1 MKFVYDENKYCVINF
16 LGDEKLLN
24 SHVWYSLGKTKTHE
38 YKELRVDKVKGDF
51 PRNVL
56 DSIGINNIILN
67 TITISLN
74 PGTLVGYLLDN
85 YDGEIYIFEENEV
98 PGYVIENLDGP
109 RTIHLYKIDTDELI
123 SVGYCASIDETEQIL
138 TILHNTL
145 DKLGMS
151 NQIKCF
157 YIPVDHSKP
166 YRLIEVFNLM
176 APDDIK
182 ITNVMHF
189 DNLRDAENKK
199 AGLEYETSKY
209 PGTDVNSYF
218 VI

>member
-1 MKFVYDENKYCVINF
+1 MKYVVYERSYENDYFYYIGETEVNK
-16 LGDEKLLN
+16 G
-24 SHVWYSLGKTKTHE
+24 G
-38 YKELRVDKVKGDF
+38 GDF

-85 YDGEIYIFEENEV
+85 YDGEIYIFEGNEV

-109 RTIHLYKIDTDELI
+109 RTIHLYKIDADELI
-123 SVGYCASIDETEQIL
+123 SVGYCASIDEAKQIL
-138 TILHNTL
+138 VVLHNIFN
-145 DKLGMS
+145 KLGMDK
-151 NQIKCF
+151 QIKCLCV
-157 YIPVDHSKP
+157 PVDHSKP
-166 YRLIEVFNLM
+166 YQLVEVFNLM

-182 ITNVMHF
+182 VTNVIHY
-189 DNLRDAENKK
+189 DKLDDALNEK
-199 AGLEYETSKY
+199 ARIEYETSKY

-218 VI
+218 VIGG

>member
-1 MKFVYDENKYCVINF
+1 MKYLVYECSYKNGKFYYIGETEVNKR
-16 LGDEKLLN
+16 E
-24 SHVWYSLGKTKTHE
+24 
-38 YKELRVDKVKGDF
+38 GDF

-67 TITISLN
+67 TITIGLN
-74 PGTLVGYLLDN
+74 PGTLMGYLLDD
-85 YDGEIYIFEENEV
+85 YDGEIYIFEEDEV

-109 RTIHLYKIDTDELI
+109 RTIHLYKVDTDELI
-123 SVGYCASIDETEQIL
+123 SVGYCASINEAEQIL

-145 DKLGMS
+145 DKLCMS

-157 YIPVDHSKP
+157 HIPVDHSKP

-182 ITNVMHF
+182 ITNVIHY
-189 DNLRDAENKK
+189 DKLNDALNEK
-199 AGLEYETSKY
+199 AKIEYETSKY

>member
-1 MKFVYDENKYCVINF
+1 MKYVVYECSYKNGKFYYIGETEVNKR
-16 LGDEKLLN
+16 E
-24 SHVWYSLGKTKTHE
+24 
-38 YKELRVDKVKGDF
+38 GDF

-67 TITISLN
+67 TITIDLN
-74 PGTLVGYLLDN
+74 PGTLVGYLLDD
-85 YDGEIYIFEENEV
+85 YDGEIYIFEEDEV

-109 RTIHLYKIDTDELI
+109 RTIHLYKVDTDELI

-138 TILHNTL
+138 TVLHNTF
-145 DKLGMS
+145 DKLDMN

-157 YIPVDHSKP
+157 CILVDHSKP

-176 APDDIK
+176 APDEIK
-182 ITNVMHF
+182 ITNVAYY
-189 DNLRDAENKK
+189 DKLDDALNEK
-199 AGLEYETSKY
+199 ARIEYETSKY

-218 VI
+218 VIGG

>member
-1 MKFVYDENKYCVINF
+1 MKYVVYECSYKNGKFYYIGETEVNKR
-16 LGDEKLLN
+16 E
-24 SHVWYSLGKTKTHE
+24 
-38 YKELRVDKVKGDF
+38 GDF

-67 TITISLN
+67 TITIDLN
-74 PGTLVGYLLDN
+74 PGTLVGYLLDD

-109 RTIHLYKIDTDELI
+109 RTIHLYKVDTDELI
-123 SVGYCASIDETEQIL
+123 SVGYCASIDEAEQML
-138 TILHNTL
+138 VILHNTF
-145 DKLGMS
+145 DKLGMN

-157 YIPVDHSKP
+157 CIPVDHSKP
-166 YRLIEVFNLM
+166 YRLVEVFNLM
-176 APDDIK
+176 APDEIK
-182 ITNVMHF
+182 VTNVIHY
-189 DNLRDAENKK
+189 DNVEDAENKK
-199 AGLEYETSKY
+199 AELEYETSKY

>member
-1 MKFVYDENKYCVINF
+1 MKYVVYECSYKNGKFYYIGETEVNKR
-16 LGDEKLLN
+16 E
-24 SHVWYSLGKTKTHE
+24 
-38 YKELRVDKVKGDF
+38 GDF

-67 TITISLN
+67 TITIDLN
-74 PGTLVGYLLDN
+74 PGTLVGYLLDD

-98 PGYVIENLDGP
+98 PSYVIENLDGP
-109 RTIHLYKIDTDELI
+109 RTIHLYKVDTDELI
-123 SVGYCASIDETEQIL
+123 SVGYCASIDKAEQIL
-138 TILHNTL
+138 VILHNTF
-145 DKLGMS
+145 DKLGMDK
-151 NQIKCF
+151 QIKCLCVP
-157 YIPVDHSKP
+157 IDHSKP

-176 APDDIK
+176 APDEIK

-199 AGLEYETSKY
+199 AELEYEVSKY

>member
-1 MKFVYDENKYCVINF
+1 MKYLIYECSYKNGKFYYIGETEVNKR
-16 LGDEKLLN
+16 GD
-24 SHVWYSLGKTKTHE
+24 
-38 YKELRVDKVKGDF
+38 DF

-67 TITISLN
+67 TITIDLN

-85 YDGEIYIFEENEV
+85 YDGEIYIFEEDEV

-109 RTIHLYKIDTDELI
+109 RTIHLYKTDTDELI
-123 SVGYCASIDETEQIL
+123 SVGYCASIDEAEQIL
-138 TILHNTL
+138 VILHNTF
-145 DKLGMS
+145 DKLGMDK
-151 NQIKCF
+151 QIKCLCVP
-157 YIPVDHSKP
+157 IDHSKP

-176 APDDIK
+176 APNEIK
-182 ITNVMHF
+182 ITNVIHF
-189 DNLRDAENKK
+189 DNLRDAKNKK
-199 AGLEYETSKY
+199 AELEYEVSKY

>member
-1 MKFVYDENKYCVINF
+1 MKYVVYECSYKNGKFYYIGETEVNKR
-16 LGDEKLLN
+16 E
-24 SHVWYSLGKTKTHE
+24 
-38 YKELRVDKVKGDF
+38 GDF

-67 TITISLN
+67 TITIDLN

-85 YDGEIYIFEENEV
+85 YDSEIYIFEENEV

-109 RTIHLYKIDTDELI
+109 RTIHLYKVDTDELI
-123 SVGYCASIDETEQIL
+123 SVGYCASIDEAERIL
-138 TILHNTL
+138 VVLHNTL
-145 DKLGMS
+145 DKLDMS
-151 NQIKCF
+151 NQIKCLC
-157 YIPVDHSKP
+157 IPVDNSKP
-166 YRLIEVFNLM
+166 YRLVEVFNLM

-182 ITNVMHF
+182 ITNVIHY
-189 DNLRDAENKK
+189 DKLDDALNEK
-199 AGLEYETSKY
+199 AKIEYETSKY

>member
-1 MKFVYDENKYCVINF
+1 MKYVVYECSYKNGRFYYIGETEVNK
-16 LGDEKLLN
+16 GE
-24 SHVWYSLGKTKTHE
+24 
-38 YKELRVDKVKGDF
+38 GDF

-67 TITISLN
+67 TITIDLN
-74 PGTLVGYLLDN
+74 PGTLVGYLLDD
-85 YDGEIYIFEENEV
+85 YDDEIYIFEEDEV

-109 RTIHLYKIDTDELI
+109 RTIHLYKVDTDELI
-123 SVGYCASIDETEQIL
+123 SVGHCASIDETEQIL
-138 TILHNTL
+138 TVLHNTFE
-145 DKLGMS
+145 KLGMN
-151 NQIKCF
+151 NQIKCLC
-157 YIPVDHSKP
+157 IPIDHSKP

-182 ITNVMHF
+182 VTNVMHF

-199 AGLEYETSKY
+199 AELEYETSKY

>member
-1 MKFVYDENKYCVINF
+1 MKYLVYECSYKNGKFYYIGETEVNKR
-16 LGDEKLLN
+16 E
-24 SHVWYSLGKTKTHE
+24 
-38 YKELRVDKVKGDF
+38 GDF

-67 TITISLN
+67 TITIDLN
-74 PGTLVGYLLDN
+74 PGTLVGYLLDD
-85 YDGEIYIFEENEV
+85 YDGEIYIFEKDEV

-109 RTIHLYKIDTDELI
+109 RTIHLYKVDTDELI
-123 SVGYCASIDETEQIL
+123 SVGYCASIDEAEQIL

-151 NQIKCF
+151 NQIKCLCVP
-157 YIPVDHSKP
+157 IDHSKP

-176 APDDIK
+176 APNKIK

-189 DNLRDAENKK
+189 NNLRDAENKK
-199 AGLEYETSKY
+199 AELEYEISKY

>member
-1 MKFVYDENKYCVINF
+1 MKYIVYECSYKNGKFYYIGETEVNKRE
-16 LGDEKLLN
+16 GD
-24 SHVWYSLGKTKTHE
+24 S
-38 YKELRVDKVKGDF
+38 

-67 TITISLN
+67 TITIDLN
-74 PGTLVGYLLDN
+74 PGTLVGYLLDD
-85 YDGEIYIFEENEV
+85 YDGEIYIFEEDEV

-109 RTIHLYKIDTDELI
+109 RTIHLYKVDTDELI

-138 TILHNTL
+138 TVLHNTF
-145 DKLGMS
+145 DKLDMN

-157 YIPVDHSKP
+157 CIPVDHSKP

-176 APDDIK
+176 APDEIK
-182 ITNVMHF
+182 ITNVAYY
-189 DNLRDAENKK
+189 DKLDDALNEK
-199 AGLEYETSKY
+199 ARIEYETSKY

-218 VI
+218 VIGG

>member
-1 MKFVYDENKYCVINF
+1 MKYLIYECSYKNGKFYYIGETEVNK
-16 LGDEKLLN
+16 GED
-24 SHVWYSLGKTKTHE
+24 
-38 YKELRVDKVKGDF
+38 DF

-67 TITISLN
+67 TITIDLN
-74 PGTLVGYLLDN
+74 SGTLVGYLLDD
-85 YDGEIYIFEENEV
+85 YDGEIYIFKEDEV
-98 PGYVIENLDGP
+98 PSYVIENLDGP
-109 RTIHLYKIDTDELI
+109 RTIHLYKVDTDELI

-138 TILHNTL
+138 TVLHNTF
-145 DKLGMS
+145 DKLGMN

-157 YIPVDHSKP
+157 CIPVDHSKP

-176 APDDIK
+176 APDEIK
-182 ITNVMHF
+182 VTNVIHY
-189 DNLRDAENKK
+189 DNVEDALNEK
-199 AGLEYETSKY
+199 ARIEYETSKY

>member
-1 MKFVYDENKYCVINF
+1 MKYLIYECSYKNGKFYYIGETEVNKR
-16 LGDEKLLN
+16 E
-24 SHVWYSLGKTKTHE
+24 
-38 YKELRVDKVKGDF
+38 GDF

-67 TITISLN
+67 TITIDLN
-74 PGTLVGYLLDN
+74 PGTLVGYLLDD
-85 YDGEIYIFEENEV
+85 YDGEIYIFEEDEV

-109 RTIHLYKIDTDELI
+109 RTIHLYKVDTDELI
-123 SVGYCASIDETEQIL
+123 SVGYCASIDEAEQIL

-157 YIPVDHSKP
+157 CVPIDHSKP
-166 YRLIEVFNLM
+166 YRLVEVFNLM
-176 APDDIK
+176 APNDIK

-189 DNLRDAENKK
+189 DKLDDALNEK
-199 AGLEYETSKY
+199 AKIEYETSKY